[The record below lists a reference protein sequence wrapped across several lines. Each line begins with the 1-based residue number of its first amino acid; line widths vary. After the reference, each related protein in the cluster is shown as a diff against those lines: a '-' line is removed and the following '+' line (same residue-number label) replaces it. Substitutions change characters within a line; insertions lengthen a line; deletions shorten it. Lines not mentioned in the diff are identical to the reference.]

1 MINAGSFFMFVAFM
15 AIDECVI
22 FFVVKYWLLA

>member
-1 MINAGSFFMFVAFM
+1 MIYAGSFFMFVAFM